1 MRGFD
6 GRASVHPVLTPTLQ
20 MPTKS
25 PVRPPKPSQNP
36 VRDAADAL
44 YRAGCESC
52 HQHQRLT
59 KVLGHQ
65 LDDMELEGV
74 AEVVELCDQLLL
86 KATTRYEELAKEG
99 RGKESEDV
107 WKAANA
113 LWMAAREYCR
123 RHAQSD
129 AIATRLK
136 KHGAAQFN
144 EISVEYELEMSARL
158 ALKQALGAYS
168 KHRPEAS
175 A

>member
-1 MRGFD
+1 
-6 GRASVHPVLTPTLQ
+6 
-20 MPTKS
+20 MPSK
-25 PVRPPKPSQNP
+25 PAVRPSKPSLHP

-44 YRAGCESC
+44 YRAANESC

-59 KVLGHQ
+59 KVLAHQ

-74 AEVVELCDQLLL
+74 AEVVDLCDTLLA
-86 KATTRYEELAKEG
+86 KATTRYEEAA
-99 RGKESEDV
+99 RDGKGAESEEL
-107 WKAANA
+107 WKVANA
-113 LWMAAREYCR
+113 MWMASREYCR

-158 ALKQALGAYS
+158 ALKQAIGTYG
-168 KHRPEAS
+168 KVRPEA
-175 A
+175 AA

>member
-1 MRGFD
+1 
-6 GRASVHPVLTPTLQ
+6 

-25 PVRPPKPSQNP
+25 QVRPPKPSQNP
-36 VRDAADAL
+36 LRDAADAL
-44 YRAGCESC
+44 YRAAAESC
-52 HQHQRLT
+52 HQHHRLT

-74 AEVVELCDQLLL
+74 AEVVELCDRLLS
-86 KATTRYEELAKEG
+86 KATTRYEEAAKDG
-99 RGKESEDV
+99 RGKESEEL
-107 WKAANA
+107 WKASNA

-129 AIATRLK
+129 AIATRFK
-136 KHGAAQFN
+136 KHGAEQFN

-158 ALKQALGAYS
+158 ALKQALGAYA
-168 KHRPEAS
+168 KHRPEAG

>member
-1 MRGFD
+1 
-6 GRASVHPVLTPTLQ
+6 
-20 MPTKS
+20 MPTK
-25 PVRPPKPSQNP
+25 PQPRPSKPSLHP

-44 YRAGCESC
+44 YRAADESC
-52 HQHQRLT
+52 AQHQRLT

-74 AEVVELCDQLLL
+74 AEVVDLCDRLLST
-86 KATTRYEELAKEG
+86 ATTRYEEAAKDG
-99 RGKESEDV
+99 RGKESEEF

-144 EISVEYELEMSARL
+144 EISVEYELEMSARM
-158 ALKQALGAYS
+158 ALKQALGTYG
-168 KHRPEAS
+168 KLRPDA
-175 A
+175 AA